1 MFKKIGSIASTLL
14 AGLLLVYSATRS
26 FDFVSMTLPPDKQ
39 VLAWFALFA
48 LDGGLIAWTVTYLYG
63 AKGWQRPIAF
73 VMVMIDLLGV
83 IAMFTLD
90 TVLNAGNNG
99 MVEALSPD
107 TVYWAVIGL
116 SAVIGLNI
124 SATVAS
130 HLLSPEALRLQA
142 EEEADDKIEEATLQK
157 IIEGADGLA
166 VEVAPIIANDW
177 INKKRVKHMAVVG
190 DTAIKQG
197 DGFFGGK

>member
-1 MFKKIGSIASTLL
+1 MFKKLGSIMSTIL
-14 AGLLLVYSATRS
+14 AGLLLVYSASRS

-63 AKGWQRPIAF
+63 AKGWQRPVAF
-73 VMVMIDLLGV
+73 TMVIVDLLGV
-83 IAMFTLD
+83 IAMFTMD
-90 TVLNAGNNG
+90 TILNAGSNG

-107 TVYWAVIGL
+107 TVYWAMIGL

-130 HLLSPEALRLQA
+130 HLLSPEALRSQA
-142 EEEADDKIEEATLQK
+142 EEEADDKIEDATLKQ
-157 IIEGADGLA
+157 ISESADTLA
-166 VEVAPIIANDW
+166 VEVAPIIAAEW
-177 INKKRVKHMAVVG
+177 VNKKRIKHMAG
-190 DTAIKQG
+190 IGAIPAKGG